1 VNQAMR
7 RGPGIRLDPDDW
19 RVRPFLAYARLL
31 AQYHQHRVL
40 HLERLGSLVRK
51 KRRVVIV
58 GNHVLDILDPL
69 LFVSQLLRQYG
80 CVPCFI
86 GHENLIFRFPGLRQ
100 IALRY
105 GMIPSRHMRET
116 ERALRRDGL
125 LMLYPGSGSEAM
137 RRVYRDEPYRLKW
150 EGRYGFLRLALKHD
164 AEIVFVAALG
174 IDEMYYQSSFEIPS
188 TMLRLF
194 SSERYKG
201 ARFQFGL
208 FGPHLFPALFPLPV
222 QIIHAVSSP
231 LDLGDRAA
239 ARHDRRALEALH
251 ERIWNECQSFL
262 DRSLR
267 QREREAP
274 TVDRLVRGG
283 ENLLQRMGL

>member
-1 VNQAMR
+1 VSQSTER
-7 RGPGIRLDPDDW
+7 RPGIQFDPDDW

-31 AQYHQHRVL
+31 ARYHQHRVL
-40 HLERLGSLVRK
+40 HLERLGALIRK
-51 KRRVVIV
+51 QRRVVLV

-69 LFVSQLLRQYG
+69 LFVSELLRQYG

-86 GHENLIFRFPGLRQ
+86 GHENLVFRFPGLRQ

-125 LMLYPGSGSEAM
+125 LMLYPGSGSEAV
-137 RRVYRDEPYRLKW
+137 RRIYRDEPYRLKW

-174 IDEMYYQSSFEIPS
+174 IDEMYYQSSLQIPS
-188 TMLRLF
+188 ALLRSF
-194 SSERYKG
+194 SSERYRG

-208 FGPHLFPALFPLPV
+208 LGPHLLPGFFPLPV
-222 QIIHAVSSP
+222 QITHSVSPP

-239 ARHDRRALEALH
+239 ARRNPRALKALH
-251 ERIWNECQSFL
+251 ERVWRECQSFL
-262 DRSLR
+262 DRSLQ

-274 TVDRLVRGG
+274 MIDRLVRGG
-283 ENLLQRMGL
+283 EGLLQQFGV